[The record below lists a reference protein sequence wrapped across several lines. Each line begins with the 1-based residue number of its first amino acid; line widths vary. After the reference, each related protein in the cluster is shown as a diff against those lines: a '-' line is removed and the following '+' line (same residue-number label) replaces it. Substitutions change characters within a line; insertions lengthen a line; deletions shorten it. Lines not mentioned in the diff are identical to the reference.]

1 MFLYLP
7 PHHPFVVTNCNP
19 SSRELGLTD
28 NGWDKKPRRDDDYRY
43 GGGGGRA
50 GGGPSRG
57 GGDGRYVT
65 CLFLTLDGKSVSLYC
80 LVVLL
85 RALPCCCLARDS
97 RSDTFQEKFLE
108 TYRGTVTGTTAEEE
122 GMMIG
127 MFLFTLICGKM
138 KLQLTQF
145 VLQWQGRL

>member
-1 MFLYLP
+1 M
-7 PHHPFVVTNCNP
+7 TNCNP

-65 CLFLTLDGKSVSLYC
+65 CLFLTLEGKSVALNR
-80 LVVLL
+80 LVVSL
-85 RALPCCCLARDS
+85 RMLPCCCLARDS
-97 RSDTFQEKFLE
+97 RADTFQETFLE
-108 TYRGTVTGTTAEEE
+108 KYRGIVTGTTAEE
-122 GMMIG
+122 
-127 MFLFTLICGKM
+127 
-138 KLQLTQF
+138 
-145 VLQWQGRL
+145 